1 MACCSSCYCTPCS
14 CAPITGEAD
23 APQCLPTGSEL
34 KLDSIGGFDEF
45 NCPKALVPFRGFDAQ
60 GNAIINESVPYQIG
74 FIQQD
79 VQGRIFWTNRPEIP
93 LAEDDIGIQLVGDQA
108 NPANSIP
115 SLVGVDSDGVWSK
128 VVARTGQTASTMKW
142 YPTTGFTLE
151 TDPDDVGV
159 CTTLATS
166 LTLDPTISTYVLTI
180 ESSAVFTTGVSVML
194 DAREFVVAAVL
205 SPTQI
210 RVTPAFTISGVEV
223 IIAGLSVCGIGFR
236 PVSGITSSYV
246 DTITG
251 SLSGASASLT
261 FPSDVSSQ
269 KVPGL
274 FWRDQLGKVSFLA
287 APVDGSG
294 VIVPNQILKTPSSPT
309 AGAANIPTFVPAPGA
324 YSWITPYEIPLFT
337 FDVGSPS
344 YGGPTTS
351 PRVFNVTTT
360 PGYLVGSKMVILDI
374 RALLALQTTTTGGAS
389 VELTINGFYAT
400 YLNAGNSFGTATDT
414 NQIIIP
420 IPVDSNLTLST
431 IKIGT
436 INNIYSQ
443 KIRVIG
449 FIG

>member
-14 CAPITGEAD
+14 CALITGEAD
-23 APQCLPTGSEL
+23 APQCLPPGSEL
-34 KLDSIGGFDEF
+34 KLDSIGGFDEY
-45 NCPKALVPFRGFDAQ
+45 NCPKALVPFRGFDAE
-60 GNAIINESVPYQIG
+60 GNAIINESLPYQIG

-79 VQGRIFWTNRPEIP
+79 SQGKIFWTNQPEIP

-151 TDPDDVGV
+151 TDPDDAGV
-159 CTTLATS
+159 CTKLATS
-166 LTLDPTISTYVLTI
+166 LTLDPTISTYVLTV

-210 RVTPAFTISGVEV
+210 RVTPAFTISAVEV
-223 IIAGLSVCGIGFR
+223 IIAGLSVCGVGFR

-287 APVDGSG
+287 APVNGSG
-294 VIVPNQILKTPSSPT
+294 VIVPNQILKTPTSPT
-309 AGAANIPTFVPAPGA
+309 SGAANIPTFVPIPGG
-324 YSWITPYEIPLFT
+324 YTWITPYLAYSQT
-337 FDVGSPS
+337 GA
-344 YGGPTTS
+344 GPTPITQ
-351 PRVFNVTTT
+351 VYDVTTT
-360 PGYLVGSKMVILDI
+360 PGYVAGSTSVILDVQLI
-374 RALLALQTTTTGGAS
+374 AATTSSYYDAT
-389 VELTINGFYAT
+389 VKINGF
-400 YLNAGNSFGTATDT
+400 NAVGTALTNSFAADVDT
-414 NQIIIP
+414 NQLIIP
-420 IPVDSNLTLST
+420 LTTTNLSIVVANAGPGAGNNRWNLS
-431 IKIGT
+431 
-436 INNIYSQ
+436 
-443 KIRVIG
+443 IRVIG

>member
-45 NCPKALVPFRGFDAQ
+45 NCPKALVPFRGFDSG
-60 GNAIINESVPYQIG
+60 GNPIINESIPYQTG

-79 VQGRIFWTNRPEIP
+79 TQGKIFWTNRPEIP
-93 LAEDDIGIQLVGDQA
+93 LAEDDIGIQLVGDQS

-128 VVARTGQTASTMKW
+128 VVARTGQAASTMKW

-151 TDPDDVGV
+151 TDPDDAGV
-159 CTTLATS
+159 CTKLATS
-166 LTLDPTISTYVLTI
+166 LTLDPTISTYVLTV

-194 DAREFVVAAVL
+194 DAREFVIAAVL

-210 RVTPAFTISGVEV
+210 RVTPAFTVSGVEV
-223 IIAGLSVCGIGFR
+223 IIAGLSVCGVGFR

-287 APVDGSG
+287 APVNGSG
-294 VIVPNQILKTPSSPT
+294 VIVPNQILKTPTSPT
-309 AGAANIPTFVPAPGA
+309 SGAANIPTFVPIPGG
-324 YSWITPYEIPLFT
+324 YTWITPHLAYSQTGTGPTVGTFT
-337 FDVGSPS
+337 FD
-344 YGGPTTS
+344 T
-351 PRVFNVTTT
+351 TTT
-360 PGYLVGSKMVILDI
+360 PGYVAGSTAVILDVQLI
-374 RALLALQTTTTGGAS
+374 AATTSSYYTAR
-389 VELTINGFYAT
+389 VVING
-400 YLNAGNSFGTATDT
+400 LNSVGTSLTSGFAADVDT
-414 NQIIIP
+414 NQLLVP
-420 IPVDSNLTLST
+420 ITSTTTLSIVVT
-431 IKIGT
+431 NTGPSAG
-436 INNIYSQ
+436 NNNWNLS
-443 KIRVIG
+443 IRVIG

>member
-79 VQGRIFWTNRPEIP
+79 AQGRIFWTNRPEIP
-93 LAEDDIGIQLVGDQA
+93 LAEDDIGIQIAGDQA

-115 SLVGVDSDGVWSK
+115 SLVGVNSDGVWSK

-151 TDPDDVGV
+151 TDPDDAGV
-159 CTTLATS
+159 CTKLATS
-166 LTLDPTISTYVLTI
+166 LTLDPTISTYVLTV

-261 FPSDVSSQ
+261 FPADVSSQ

-287 APVDGSG
+287 APVNGSG
-294 VIVPNQILKTPSSPT
+294 VIVPNQILKTPTSPT
-309 AGAANIPTFVPAPGA
+309 SGAANLPTFVSIPGG
-324 YSWITPYEIPLFT
+324 YTWITPYLAYSQSGVGPTVGTFT
-337 FDVGSPS
+337 FN
-344 YGGPTTS
+344 T
-351 PRVFNVTTT
+351 TTT
-360 PGYLVGSKMVILDI
+360 PGYVAGSTAVILDVQLYAATTNSYYSAFVEI
-374 RALLALQTTTTGGAS
+374 SGLRAVATS
-389 VELTINGFYAT
+389 LT
-400 YLNAGNSFGTATDT
+400 NSFAADADT
-414 NQIIIP
+414 NQLIVP
-420 IPVDSNLTLST
+420 IVSSTTLNIVVSKTGSGAGNNDWNLS
-431 IKIGT
+431 
-436 INNIYSQ
+436 
-443 KIRVIG
+443 IRVIG

>member
-1 MACCSSCYCTPCS
+1 
-14 CAPITGEAD
+14 
-23 APQCLPTGSEL
+23 L

-115 SLVGVDSDGVWSK
+115 NLVGVDSDGAWTK
-128 VVARTGQTASTMKW
+128 IVARTGQAASTMKW

-151 TDPDDVGV
+151 TDPNDAGV
-159 CTTLATS
+159 CTKLATS
-166 LTLDPTISTYVLTI
+166 LTLDPTISTYVLTV

-223 IIAGLSVCGIGFR
+223 IIAGLSVCGVGFR

-261 FPSDVSSQ
+261 FPADVSSQ

-287 APVDGSG
+287 APVNGSG
-294 VIVPNQILKTPSSPT
+294 VIVPNQILKTPTSPT
-309 AGAANIPTFVPAPGA
+309 SGAANLPTFVPIPGG
-324 YSWITPYEIPLFT
+324 YTWITPHLAYSQS
-337 FDVGSPS
+337 GA
-344 YGGPTTS
+344 GPTPITQ
-351 PRVFNVTTT
+351 VYDVTTT
-360 PGYLVGSKMVILDI
+360 PGYVAGSTAVILDAQLFAATNSSYYTA
-374 RALLALQTTTTGGAS
+374 R
-389 VELTINGFYAT
+389 VVINN
-400 YLNAGNSFGTATDT
+400 LNAVGTSLTSSFAADMDT
-414 NQIIIP
+414 NQLIVP
-420 IPVDSNLTLST
+420 IVSGTTLSIVVSKT
-431 IKIGT
+431 GSGAG
-436 INNIYSQ
+436 NNDWELS
-443 KIRVIG
+443 IRVIG

>member
-14 CAPITGEAD
+14 CALITGEAD
-23 APQCLPTGSEL
+23 APQCLPPGSEL

-45 NCPKALVPFRGFDAQ
+45 NCPKALVPFRGFDSG
-60 GNAIINESVPYQIG
+60 GNPIINESLPYQIG

-115 SLVGVDSDGVWSK
+115 NLVGVNSDGVWSK
-128 VVARTGQTASTMKW
+128 VVARTGQAASTMKW

-151 TDPDDVGV
+151 TDPDDAGV
-159 CTTLATS
+159 CTKLATS

-180 ESSAVFTTGVSVML
+180 ESSAVFTTGVSVMI

-223 IIAGLSVCGIGFR
+223 IIAGLSVCGVGFR

-261 FPSDVSSQ
+261 FPADVSSQ

-287 APVDGSG
+287 APVNGSG
-294 VIVPNQILKTPSSPT
+294 VIVPNQILKTPTSPT
-309 AGAANIPTFVPAPGA
+309 SGAANLPTFVSIPGG
-324 YSWITPYEIPLFT
+324 YTWITPHLAYSQT
-337 FDVGSPS
+337 GT
-344 YGGPTTS
+344 GPTPITQ
-351 PRVFNVTTT
+351 VYDVTTT
-360 PGYLVGSKMVILDI
+360 PGYVAGSTSVILDVQLI
-374 RALLALQTTTTGGAS
+374 AATTSSYYDAT
-389 VELTINGFYAT
+389 VKINGF
-400 YLNAGNSFGTATDT
+400 NAVGTALTNSFAADVDT
-414 NQIIIP
+414 NQLIIP
-420 IPVDSNLTLST
+420 LTTTNLSIVVANAGPGAGNNRWNLS
-431 IKIGT
+431 
-436 INNIYSQ
+436 
-443 KIRVIG
+443 IRVIG

>member
-60 GNAIINESVPYQIG
+60 GNAITNESVPYQIG

-151 TDPDDVGV
+151 TDPDDAGV
-159 CTTLATS
+159 CTKLATS
-166 LTLDPTISTYVLTI
+166 LTLDPTISTYVLTV
-180 ESSAVFTTGVSVML
+180 ESSAMFTTGVSVML
-194 DAREFVVAAVL
+194 DAREFVIAAVL
-205 SPTQI
+205 SSTQI
-210 RVTPAFTISGVEV
+210 RVTPAFTISAVDV
-223 IIAGLSVCGIGFR
+223 IPAGLSVCGIGFR

-287 APVDGSG
+287 APVNGSG
-294 VIVPNQILKTPSSPT
+294 VIVPNQILKTPTSPT
-309 AGAANIPTFVPAPGA
+309 SGAANLPTFVPIPGG
-324 YSWITPYEIPLFT
+324 YTWITPHLAYSQTGAGPTVGTFT
-337 FDVGSPS
+337 FD
-344 YGGPTTS
+344 T
-351 PRVFNVTTT
+351 TTT
-360 PGYLVGSKMVILDI
+360 PGYVAGSTAVILDI
-374 RALLALQTTTTGGAS
+374 QLIAATSSSYYDAT
-389 VELTINGFYAT
+389 VKINGFNGVGTALT
-400 YLNAGNSFGTATDT
+400 NSFAADVDT
-414 NQIIIP
+414 NQLIIP
-420 IPVDSNLTLST
+420 LTSTTLS
-431 IKIGT
+431 IVVANAGPGAG
-436 INNIYSQ
+436 NNRWNLS
-443 KIRVIG
+443 IRVIG

>member
-23 APQCLPTGSEL
+23 ASQCLPTGSEL

-45 NCPKALVPFRGFDAQ
+45 NCPKALVPFRGFDSG
-60 GNAIINESVPYQIG
+60 GNAITNESIPYQIG

-79 VQGRIFWTNRPEIP
+79 AQGKIFWTNQPEIP

-151 TDPDDVGV
+151 TDPDDAGV
-159 CTTLATS
+159 CTKLATA
-166 LTLDPTISTYVLTI
+166 LTLDPTISTYVLTV

-223 IIAGLSVCGIGFR
+223 IIAGLSVCGVGFR

-261 FPSDVSSQ
+261 FPSDVASQ

-287 APVDGSG
+287 APVNGSG
-294 VIVPNQILKTPSSPT
+294 VIVPNQILKTPTSPT
-309 AGAANIPTFVPAPGA
+309 SGAANIPTFVPIPGG
-324 YSWITPYEIPLFT
+324 YTWITPYLAYSQSGVGPTVVTTT
-337 FDVGSPS
+337 FD
-344 YGGPTTS
+344 T
-351 PRVFNVTTT
+351 TTT
-360 PGYLVGSKMVILDI
+360 PGYVAGSTAVILDVQLI
-374 RALLALQTTTTGGAS
+374 AATSSSFYTAR
-389 VELTINGFYAT
+389 VVINN
-400 YLNAGNSFGTATDT
+400 LNAVGTSLTSSFAADVDT
-414 NQIIIP
+414 NQLIVP
-420 IPVDSNLTLST
+420 IVSSTTLNIVVSRT
-431 IKIGT
+431 GPGT
-436 INNIYSQ
+436 GNNSWDLS
-443 KIRVIG
+443 IRVIG

>member
-23 APQCLPTGSEL
+23 APQCLPPGSEL
-34 KLDSIGGFDEF
+34 KLDSIGGFDEY
-45 NCPKALVPFRGFDAQ
+45 NCPKALVPFRGFDSE
-60 GNAIINESVPYQIG
+60 GNAIINESIPYQTG

-79 VQGRIFWTNRPEIP
+79 TQGKIFWTNRPEIP
-93 LAEDDIGIQLVGDQA
+93 LAEDDIGIQLVGDQS

-159 CTTLATS
+159 CTKLATA
-166 LTLDPTISTYVLTI
+166 LTLDPTISTYVLTV
-180 ESSAVFTTGVSVML
+180 ESSAAFTTGVSVML
-194 DAREFVVAAVL
+194 DAREFVIAAVL

-210 RVTPAFTISGVEV
+210 RVTPAFTVSAVDV
-223 IIAGLSVCGIGFR
+223 IPAGLSVCGVGFR

-261 FPSDVSSQ
+261 FPADVSSQ

-274 FWRDQLGKVSFLA
+274 FWRDQTGKVSFLA
-287 APVDGSG
+287 APVNGSG
-294 VIVPNQILKTPSSPT
+294 VIVPNQILKTPTSPT
-309 AGAANIPTFVPAPGA
+309 SGAANIPTFVPIPGG
-324 YSWITPYEIPLFT
+324 YTWITPYLAYSQTGAGPTVGTFT
-337 FDVGSPS
+337 FD
-344 YGGPTTS
+344 T
-351 PRVFNVTTT
+351 TTT
-360 PGYLVGSKMVILDI
+360 PGYVAGSTAVILDI
-374 RALLALQTTTTGGAS
+374 QLIAATSSSYYDAT
-389 VELTINGFYAT
+389 VKINGFNGVGTALT
-400 YLNAGNSFGTATDT
+400 NSFAADVDT
-414 NQIIIP
+414 NQLIIP
-420 IPVDSNLTLST
+420 LTSTTLS
-431 IKIGT
+431 IVVANAGPGAG
-436 INNIYSQ
+436 NNRWNLS
-443 KIRVIG
+443 IRVIG

>member
-23 APQCLPTGSEL
+23 APQCLPPGSEL
-34 KLDSIGGFDEF
+34 KLDSIGGFDEY
-45 NCPKALVPFRGFDAQ
+45 NCPKALVPFRGFDAE
-60 GNAIINESVPYQIG
+60 GNAIINESLPYQIG

-79 VQGRIFWTNRPEIP
+79 SQGKIFWTNQPEIP

-151 TDPDDVGV
+151 TDPDDQGV
-159 CTTLATS
+159 CTTLATAV
-166 LTLDPTISTYVLTI
+166 TLDPTITSYVLTVA
-180 ESSAVFTTGVSVML
+180 SSAVFTTGVSVML

-210 RVTPAFTISGVEV
+210 RVTPAFTISAVEV
-223 IIAGLSVCGIGFR
+223 IIAGLSVCGVGFR

-261 FPSDVSSQ
+261 FPADVSSQ

-287 APVDGSG
+287 APVNGSG
-294 VIVPNQILKTPSSPT
+294 VIVPNQILKTPTSPT
-309 AGAANIPTFVPAPGA
+309 SGAANLPTFVPIPGG
-324 YSWITPYEIPLFT
+324 YTWITPYLAYSQTGAGPTVGTFT
-337 FDVGSPS
+337 FD
-344 YGGPTTS
+344 T
-351 PRVFNVTTT
+351 TTT
-360 PGYLVGSKMVILDI
+360 PGYVAGSTAVILDI
-374 RALLALQTTTTGGAS
+374 QLIAATSSSYYDAT
-389 VELTINGFYAT
+389 VKINGFNGVGTALT
-400 YLNAGNSFGTATDT
+400 NSFAADVDT
-414 NQIIIP
+414 NQLIIP
-420 IPVDSNLTLST
+420 LTSTTLS
-431 IKIGT
+431 IVVANAGPGAG
-436 INNIYSQ
+436 NNRWNLS
-443 KIRVIG
+443 IRVIG

>member
-151 TDPDDVGV
+151 ADPDDAGV
-159 CTTLATS
+159 CTKLATS

-261 FPSDVSSQ
+261 FPADVSSQ

-287 APVDGSG
+287 APVNGSG
-294 VIVPNQILKTPSSPT
+294 VIVPNQILKTPTSPT
-309 AGAANIPTFVPAPGA
+309 SGAANLPTFVPIPGG
-324 YSWITPYEIPLFT
+324 YTWITPHLAYSQS
-337 FDVGSPS
+337 GA
-344 YGGPTTS
+344 GPTPITQ
-351 PRVFNVTTT
+351 VYDVTTT
-360 PGYLVGSKMVILDI
+360 PGYVAGSTAVILDAQLFAATNSSYYTA
-374 RALLALQTTTTGGAS
+374 R
-389 VELTINGFYAT
+389 VVINN
-400 YLNAGNSFGTATDT
+400 LNAVGTSLTSSFAADMDT
-414 NQIIIP
+414 NQLIVP
-420 IPVDSNLTLST
+420 IVSGTTLSIVVSKT
-431 IKIGT
+431 GSGAG
-436 INNIYSQ
+436 NNDWELS
-443 KIRVIG
+443 IRVIG

>member
-1 MACCSSCYCTPCS
+1 
-14 CAPITGEAD
+14 
-23 APQCLPTGSEL
+23 
-34 KLDSIGGFDEF
+34 
-45 NCPKALVPFRGFDAQ
+45 LVPFRGFDAQ
-60 GNAIINESVPYQIG
+60 GNAIINESIPYQIG

-79 VQGRIFWTNRPEIP
+79 AQGRIFWTNRPEIP

-115 SLVGVDSDGVWSK
+115 NLVGVNSDGVWSK

-151 TDPDDVGV
+151 TDPDDAGV
-159 CTTLATS
+159 CTKLATS
-166 LTLDPTISTYVLTI
+166 LTLDPTISTYVLTV

-223 IIAGLSVCGIGFR
+223 IIAGLSVCGVGFR

-261 FPSDVSSQ
+261 FPADVSSQ

-287 APVDGSG
+287 APVNGSG
-294 VIVPNQILKTPSSPT
+294 VIVPNQILKTPTSPT
-309 AGAANIPTFVPAPGA
+309 SGAANLPTFVPIPGG
-324 YSWITPYEIPLFT
+324 YTWITPHLAYSQS
-337 FDVGSPS
+337 GA
-344 YGGPTTS
+344 GPTPITQ
-351 PRVFNVTTT
+351 VYDVTTT
-360 PGYLVGSKMVILDI
+360 PGYVAGSTAVILDAQLFAATNSSYYTA
-374 RALLALQTTTTGGAS
+374 R
-389 VELTINGFYAT
+389 VVINN
-400 YLNAGNSFGTATDT
+400 LNAVGTSLTSSFAADMDT
-414 NQIIIP
+414 NQLIVP
-420 IPVDSNLTLST
+420 IVSGTTLSIVVSKT
-431 IKIGT
+431 GSGAG
-436 INNIYSQ
+436 NNDWELS
-443 KIRVIG
+443 IRVIG